1 MTPAESKAW
10 RVLKAGAL
18 STGTCRSA
26 NCPIC
31 QPLGEYQLMCACP
44 ECGSYERHHLDA
56 PNPSANGDGERAW
69 NVAREC
75 FECGNRWG
83 QR

>member
-1 MTPAESKAW
+1 MTPVESKSW
-10 RVLKAGAL
+10 RVLKTDAL
-18 STGTCRSA
+18 ATATCPVA

-31 QPLGEYQLMCACP
+31 RPLDGYQLKCACP
-44 ECGSYERHHLDA
+44 ECGTYGKHFIGLPDH
-56 PNPSANGDGERAW
+56 ANVDGERAW